1 MQCRWQGLVLN
12 PSLKSNFPLISA
24 SASKSFLHTKEWRA
38 SEQAGSTGGT
48 FFQIFNQWRAF
59 SKLPRHQSKQAKA
72 QNFYPL
78 NHLPTFPS
86 SIWFFKSKILAEIQK
101 FFRYYNK
108 NSIQNLKSCCRR
120 ILVKCTHT
128 EPDILFLTKITVF
141 ENTEISLILEYCEQS
156 ELQYFLVQLEL
167 KCNII
172 WIIF

>member
-1 MQCRWQGLVLN
+1 MHCRWQGLVLN

-38 SEQAGSTGGT
+38 RSKQAEAGGT

-86 SIWFFKSKILAEIQK
+86 SIWFFKSKILAKIQK
-101 FFRYYNK
+101 FFRLLQQK
-108 NSIQNLKSCCRR
+108 FNLEFCSKSCDA
-120 ILVKCTHT
+120 VADFSEMH
-128 EPDILFLTKITVF
+128 
-141 ENTEISLILEYCEQS
+141 NTLEIFSAQNHKVYESGPKSLIL
-156 ELQYFLVQLEL
+156 
-167 KCNII
+167 
-172 WIIF
+172 